1 MSNSFW
7 PHGLQHARLP
17 CPSLTSGVWS
27 DSCPFGALMS
37 IESLMPSNH
46 LILCCPLLLLPSI
59 FPSIRVFSKESALCI
74 RWPKYGASASASQLL
89 NYKGKW
95 ELTVEKPGRHHLN
108 QEIKATITSN
118 GKKQHHVPSNA
129 MFRKWHSITSVIFK
143 LKMHDLS
150 VIMRKHYS
158 NPNWGVIYKITDL
171 YSSKMSGPKKT
182 KAEEIFQIKE
192 DWRDMATK
200 CNVWTWIRSQTR
212 EKNSYKDN
220 WQNLNLDCDLGD
232 SILSMLNFPILI
244 IVL

>member
-1 MSNSFW
+1 MLLLFSHEVMSSSFW
-7 PHGLQHARLP
+7 PQGLQHARLP

-37 IESLMPSNH
+37 IESVMPSNH
-46 LILCCPLLLLPSI
+46 LVLCCPLLLLPSI

-74 RWPKYGASASASQLL
+74 RRPK
-89 NYKGKW
+89 
-95 ELTVEKPGRHHLN
+95 
-108 QEIKATITSN
+108 IKATITSN

-129 MFRKWHSITSVIFK
+129 TSRKRRSIISVIFK

-150 VIMRKHYS
+150 FIMRKHYP

-192 DWRDMATK
+192 DWRDMANK

-212 EKNSYKDN
+212 KK
-220 WQNLNLDCDLGD
+220 
-232 SILSMLNFPILI
+232 
-244 IVL
+244 IVIKTIDKIWIWTVIWVTAFCPCYISQFW